1 MGPAIAAVGLAA
13 ARILPMVASTVGR
26 GAAMGAARMGA
37 SEGMS
42 SLVGKAAQGQTIRG
56 GVHLMDKMSG
66 GGGGGMGSG
75 PESRRAA
82 FSTGATSS
90 PW

>member
-26 GAAMGAARMGA
+26 GAAAGAARMGA

-66 GGGGGMGSG
+66 SGGEMGSG
-75 PESRRAA
+75 PESRRGA